1 MQYAGSMSRVCE
13 ITGKRPLVGNTVS
26 HSNVKKKTRQL
37 PNLRKKRFFDE
48 ESGQWVT
55 LKVSASGIRTI
66 NKVGLK
72 KALEMDTN
80 PNAGRRT
87 KRKPKKASE
96 RRKNMRNGSRNP
108 KHAKVTLRK

>member
-1 MQYAGSMSRVCE
+1 MQDAASMSRVCS
-13 ITGKRPLVGNTVS
+13 ITGKKPLVGNTVS

-55 LKVSASGIRTI
+55 LKVSASAIRTI
-66 NKVGLK
+66 NKLGLK
-72 KALEMDTN
+72 KALEIT
-80 PNAGRRT
+80 PKETGRS

-96 RRKNMRNGSRNP
+96 RRHSQKNKSRL
-108 KHAKVTLRK
+108 TR